1 MRKIVGC
8 NVLLSYP
15 NFREKFIKHTDA
27 SNTQLGGVI
36 SQNGKPIAFYSRKL
50 TPAKINYTTTEKE
63 LLSIVETLKQFRTIL
78 LGHRIAVFTDHKNIT
93 FENFTTEIVLHWRLM
108 LEEYGPEI
116 KYIKRPDNDTADALS
131 RLLLINSDV
140 TDSDITR

>member
-1 MRKIVGC
+1 MTPYSLALTLEKI
-8 NVLLSYP
+8 
-15 NFREKFIKHTDA
+15 IIHTN
-27 SNTQLGGVI
+27 SSKTHRGVII
-36 SQNGKPIAFYSRKL
+36 SQNGKPIVFYSRKI
-50 TPAKINYTTTEKE
+50 TPAQINYTATEIE
-63 LLSIVETLKQFRTIL
+63 LLSIVETLKELCTII
-78 LGHRIAVFTDHKNIT
+78 LGHRITLYMYRKNIT